1 LREEKFVIYIDMF
14 SNVFRNF
21 VAEQTTYSGAN
32 DNRPEASGVGNGMAT
47 VAR

>member
-1 LREEKFVIYIDMF
+1 MF

-32 DNRPEASGVGNGMAT
+32 DNHPEEASGVGNGMAT
-47 VAR
+47 VVR